1 MNVET
6 ISGDT
11 LRIVDANLNR
21 IGEGLRVL
29 EELARLLLDDA
40 GLTQQLKNMRHGMVK
55 VDRSLQGQLL
65 QARDSAGDVGVE
77 LEVDEGDGE
86 RDLPGTAMANA
97 RRVQEALRVMEEIA
111 KVRGINLDVDKFKE
125 ARFALYTI
133 EKELLSKLLP
143 AEK

>member
-1 MNVET
+1 MKAL
-6 ISGDT
+6 SGET

-29 EELARLLLDDA
+29 EDLARLLLDDA
-40 GLTQQLKNMRHGMVK
+40 GLTQQLKNMRHDMVK
-55 VDRSLQGQLL
+55 VDRSLQRQLL

-97 RRVQEALRVMEEIA
+97 RRVQEALRVIEEMA
-111 KVRGINLDVDKFKE
+111 KIRGVNLDVEKFKG

>member
-1 MNVET
+1 MKAL
-6 ISGDT
+6 SGET

-29 EELARLLLDDA
+29 EDLARLLLDDA
-40 GLTQQLKNMRHGMVK
+40 GLTQQLKNMRHEVVK
-55 VDRSLQGQLL
+55 VDRSLQRQLL

-77 LEVDEGDGE
+77 LEVDEGDRE

-97 RRVQEALRVMEEIA
+97 RRVQEALRVMEEMA
-111 KVRGINLDVDKFKE
+111 KVRGVNLDVDKFKE